1 MIKNQKRTQVT
12 IIGAGLTGLTLAFY
26 LKKAG
31 LDIKLIEKSN
41 RVGGVIQTHYED
53 SFVYETGPNS
63 GVLSTPESVE
73 LFEDLVNDCQIEKAN
88 ENSKARW
95 IWKSGKW
102 EPLPSGF
109 VEGIK
114 TPLFKFSDKIGMVK
128 EPFTKKG
135 NNPNESVADLVRR
148 RLGESFLHYAV
159 DPFISG
165 IYAGDPEKLITK
177 YALPKLYN
185 LEQEYGSF
193 IRGAMKKKSLP
204 KSEREKKVT
213 REVFSVK
220 NGLQNLIEALEKHIS
235 KENIFTDVDEISIS
249 GQSPFKVMI
258 NHKKESINFD
268 SDIVITT
275 GSGYTLEKIL
285 PDIDQSLIQNIT
297 NLKYAKVAQV
307 IFGYKVWKGIELKS
321 FGGLVPEKENK
332 NILGILFL
340 SSIFSNRAPKG
351 GALLSTFIGG
361 ARKPELINLSDDD
374 LLQKVKSDI
383 LEMTG
388 LKKFNP
394 DLLKIVRYQNA
405 IPQYE
410 ISSKERYQ
418 AIEQIQ
424 DENPG
429 LILAGNIRDG
439 IGMSDRIAQAR
450 QIADSVIEKIENE

>member
-1 MIKNQKRTQVT
+1 MTKNTEKIQAT

-31 LDIKLIEKSN
+31 LKVKVLEKN
-41 RVGGVIQTHYED
+41 AHIGGVIQTHREEG
-53 SFVYETGPNS
+53 FIYETGPNS

-73 LFEDLVNDCQIEKAN
+73 LFEDLGQDCELENAN

-102 EPLPSGF
+102 EPLPSGL

-114 TPLFKFSDKIGMVK
+114 TPLFKFSDKVGMIK

-135 NNPNESVADLVRR
+135 ENPNESVADLVRR

-185 LEQEYGSF
+185 LEQDYGSF

-204 KSEREKKVT
+204 KTEKEKKVT
-213 REVFSVK
+213 RDVFSVK
-220 NGLQNLIEALEKHIS
+220 NGLQNLIDALEKNIGKDNILLNVEDINIKGKSPFHIS
-235 KENIFTDVDEISIS
+235 YVYNGEQKTSS
-249 GQSPFKVMI
+249 
-258 NHKKESINFD
+258 

-285 PDIDQSLIQNIT
+285 PDIENTLIEKIT

-307 IFGYKVWKGIELKS
+307 IFGYKKWEGINLKS

-332 NILGILFL
+332 NVLGILFL
-340 SSIFSNRAPKG
+340 SSIFSNRAPEG

-361 ARKPELINLSDDD
+361 ARKPEIINLSDDD
-374 LLQKVKSDI
+374 LLQKVKPDI
-383 LEMTG
+383 KEMTG
-388 LKKFNP
+388 LNKFNP
-394 DLLKIVRYQNA
+394 DILKIVRYQNA

-410 ISSKERYQ
+410 ISSKERYE

-424 DENPG
+424 KENPG